1 MYLSKSIRIKMIRGL
16 LLVLK
21 DSGGKQ
27 FFMPGFWSGQSRSFD
42 IPRDKKPPPDKQS
55 HPRVAYKKKDDG
67 EKTKSLKMSKDKKK

>member
-1 MYLSKSIRIKMIRGL
+1 MYLSQNIRIKMFRGL
-16 LLVLK
+16 LVALK

-55 HPRVAYKKKDDG
+55 HPRVAYKKKDALG
-67 EKTKSLKMSKDKKK
+67 KTKPLKTRRNKKN

>member
-1 MYLSKSIRIKMIRGL
+1 MIRGL
-16 LLVLK
+16 LLALK

-55 HPRVAYKKKDDG
+55 HPRFAYKKKVVVK
-67 EKTKSLKMSKDKKK
+67 KTKTIEPNQEQKTNLGPQR